1 MLCLSESPVSP
12 ARSVTCFSADRG
24 EGKAGHVR
32 EESERAGA
40 GETPAASRGGEVASA
55 GQREAAAGKGRRVP
69 CGRPF
74 VLCGE
79 LSPAF
84 HLSPLV

>member
-12 ARSVTCFSADRG
+12 AWSVTCFSADRG

-32 EESERAGA
+32 EETERAGA
-40 GETPAASRGGEVASA
+40 GEAPAAPRGAEVASA
-55 GQREAAAGKGRRVP
+55 GQREAAAGKGSRVP
-69 CGRPF
+69 WDTPF

-84 HLSPLV
+84 HLSPLA